1 MKNSLFS
8 IGFTLVVGCH
18 VTAEKT
24 NSQPQEVATV
34 APTPAISFQ
43 PLGKD
48 DSTKYYNAVKGF
60 FEKTLIS
67 NRTFNGGILI
77 AKGSSI
83 IYEEYKGYKDLRTK
97 DALDEHSAMHIASV
111 SKNFAAASVL
121 RLIQDGK
128 LHLDDGLSAFFPNF
142 PYAGVTVKM
151 LMNHRSGLPNYV
163 HYMEAMGWNKKQFV
177 TNQDVLNSL
186 YTMHPRPEFPAGTRF
201 SYSNTN
207 FVLLAMIVEKVTGI
221 TYPEF
226 LKKTFFQ
233 PLQMNDTYVFSLADT
248 GTAIRSYNAYG
259 GIWNWDFLEGTYG
272 DKNIYTTPRD
282 LLKWSLA
289 ISQGQVLNQ
298 SLLDSAFTPYSN
310 ERPSIHNYGLGWRL
324 LMLKNGKKVIYHNGR
339 WHGSNAA
346 LAKLTD
352 EDVTI
357 IIIGN
362 RFNSNIYNVARKAYD
377 LFGDYQQGGP
387 TIDEEGDITYHEPP
401 PVVHHY
407 HKKSMAK
414 KGYHHKKYSSTPS
427 SGKSV
432 ANTKK

>member
-1 MKNSLFS
+1 
-8 IGFTLVVGCH
+8 
-18 VTAEKT
+18 
-24 NSQPQEVATV
+24 
-34 APTPAISFQ
+34 
-43 PLGKD
+43 
-48 DSTKYYNAVKGF
+48 
-60 FEKTLIS
+60 
-67 NRTFNGGILI
+67 
-77 AKGSSI
+77 
-83 IYEEYKGYKDLRTK
+83 
-97 DALDEHSAMHIASV
+97 
-111 SKNFAAASVL
+111 
-121 RLIQDGK
+121 
-128 LHLDDGLSAFFPNF
+128 
-142 PYAGVTVKM
+142 
-151 LMNHRSGLPNYV
+151 MNHRSGLPNYV
-163 HYMEAMGWNKKQFV
+163 HYMERMGWNKNQFV

-186 YTMHPRPEFPAGTRF
+186 YTMHPRPDFTAGTRF

-207 FVLLAMIVEKVTGI
+207 FVLLAMIVEKITGMS
-221 TYPEF
+221 YPEF

-233 PLQMNDTYVFSLADT
+233 PLQMNDTYVFSLVDT
-248 GTAIRSYNAYG
+248 STAIRSYNWNG

-282 LLKWSLA
+282 LLKWSLG

-339 WHGSNAA
+339 WHGTNAA
-346 LAKLTD
+346 FAKLTD

-362 RFNSNIYNVARKAYD
+362 RYNSNIYNIARKAYD

-401 PVVHHY
+401 PVVRHHY
-407 HKKSMAK
+407 HKKSIAK
-414 KGYHHKKYSSTPS
+414 KSTHHKKSSSSTGS
-427 SGKSV
+427 KSV